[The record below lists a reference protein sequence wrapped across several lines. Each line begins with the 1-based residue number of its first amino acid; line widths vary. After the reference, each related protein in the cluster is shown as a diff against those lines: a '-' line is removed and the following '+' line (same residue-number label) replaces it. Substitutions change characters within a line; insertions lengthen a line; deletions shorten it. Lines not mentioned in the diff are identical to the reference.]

1 MNTEELQ
8 QRLFEEIKRKI
19 GENASFADEIAKML
33 EISSDSAYRRIRGEK
48 MISLDELYKL
58 CTHYKISLDQRMN
71 IQTGSFLFQGQLLDS
86 KTYRY
91 DEYLMTTLH
100 WLAYFNSFK
109 EKEYYYL
116 CKDMPIFHH
125 FYFRELASF
134 KYYFWMKTVFHF
146 PDFAKRK
153 FKVDDYPDEFFN
165 LGHKIIT
172 TYNQIPCVEIWNLE
186 SINTMIRQMEYC
198 IDNHLFDSDKDA
210 LQVYEALEKYFDHLQ
225 KQAEL
230 GYKYDISDPG
240 KKPLGRFKMYF
251 NEWILLDNTMM
262 AILDNSKLSVVPH
275 TAINYMICRDV
286 TFTDK
291 HYQYILNLMQRS
303 TLISEVSEKERSR
316 FFRILL
322 ERIEKR
328 KEALKE

>member
-8 QRLFEEIKRKI
+8 QQLFNEIKRKL
-19 GENASFADEIAKML
+19 GENASVADEVAKL
-33 EISSDSAYRRIRGEK
+33 LAISSDSAYRRIRGEK
-48 MISLDELYKL
+48 MISLDELYKI
-58 CTHYKISLDQRMN
+58 CIHYKISLDQMMD
-71 IQTGSFLFQGQLLDS
+71 IQTGLFHFQGQLLDS

-109 EKEYYYL
+109 VKEYFYL
-116 CKDMPIFHH
+116 CKDVPIFHH

-134 KYYFWMKTVFHF
+134 KYYFWLKTIFRF
-146 PDFAKRK
+146 PDFIHRK
-153 FKVDDYPDEFFN
+153 FRVDDYPDDFFG
-165 LGHKIIT
+165 LGSKIIS

-198 IDNHLFDSDKDA
+198 RDNQIFDSDREA
-210 LQVYEALEKYFDHLQ
+210 LKVYEAFEKYLDHLQ

-230 GYKYDISDPG
+230 GYKFDISDTE

-251 NEWILLDNTMM
+251 NEWILLDNNMM
-262 AILDNSKLSVVPH
+262 AILDNTKLSIVPH
-275 TAINYMICRDV
+275 TAINYMICRDL
-286 TFTDK
+286 TFTEK
-291 HYQYILNLMQRS
+291 QYQFIQNLMQRS
-303 TLISEVSEKERSR
+303 TQISEVSEKERSR
-316 FFRILL
+316 FFRILR

-328 KEALKE
+328 KESLKV